1 MKLTIRLISVTL
13 AICSAGVATPLF
25 SQNTVEKEEKSYN
38 LQEIVVTGT
47 GTEHLLKSA
56 PVHTEVITGKQI
68 ENFDGASLEDIL
80 SALSPSIDFSRSEMG
95 SNMQMGGLGN
105 SYILVLINGKRI
117 NGDTGGQNNLGVIDP
132 ARIERI
138 EIVKGAASAL
148 YGSDAIAG
156 VINII
161 LKKDESRILAENT
174 TRAGS
179 YADIRQSNRVQ
190 FRIGNVSSE
199 TFFQLKH
206 TDGWQN
212 TTCEDPNRYEK
223 PVTNSINKTVNEF
236 TDWQAGERLDWKI
249 NRATSVYAEGS
260 WYTKRIFRP
269 CGVPDYKTYDFLYR
283 DINAST
289 GGKYAFAEKN
299 SLTWDAMYDS
309 HAYHY
314 AYTGETWESTTDEDG
329 NRFTFPYF
337 PGDIGLQSKQ
347 ERIMA
352 QAKGI
357 FHLPY
362 GNCLSTGLEGRF
374 DGLESP
380 NRLDREYVDDYTLA
394 AYVQDEWSPAENFNI
409 TAGARL
415 TYNGTFG
422 FRLSP
427 KISAMYRAG
436 KFTFRAGY
444 SEGFKTPT
452 LKELHYRYVQQM
464 SLVILN
470 LGNSGLKP
478 QTSRYISAGAEFS
491 NSWMTISATGYY
503 NRLTNMITLVTIPV
517 TEASG
522 DMVITYD
529 PARVRMY
536 KNMDRASTAGIDASA
551 KWIPAGW
558 LTLTGAYSYLHTE
571 AYMYNEETEKME
583 HVTIDGT
590 ANHRA
595 TVSAVWNHKWQKSGY
610 RLSIGVYG
618 RIQSERFY
626 QDDGNGKAYN
636 LWKINTRHTFS
647 PAKNWKMEINAGID
661 NIFNYYETTYHG
673 LHYGTTTP
681 GRTWY
686 LSVKVTFANR

>member
-1 MKLTIRLISVTL
+1 MNNAFRLISATL
-13 AICSAGVATPLF
+13 AISAASVATPLLA
-25 SQNTVEKEEKSYN
+25 QDTGEQKERYYVLE
-38 LQEIVVTGT
+38 ETVVTGT
-47 GTEHLLKSA
+47 RTEHLLRNA

-68 ENFDGASLEDIL
+68 EDFDGASLEDIL

-105 SYILVLINGKRI
+105 SYILVLINGRRI
-117 NGDTGGQNNLGVIDP
+117 NGDTGGQNDLDMIDP
-132 ARIERI
+132 SRIERI

-161 LKKDESRILAENT
+161 LKKDKSKILAENT
-174 TRAGS
+174 TRVGS
-179 YADIRQSNRVQ
+179 YADIRQSDRLQ
-190 FRIGNVSSE
+190 FRIGDVTSE
-199 TFFQLKH
+199 TTFQLKH

-212 TTCEDPNRYEK
+212 TTFEDPDRYEK

-236 TDWQAGERLDWKI
+236 TNWQVGERLDWKI
-249 NRATSVYAEGS
+249 NKATSVYAEGS

-269 CGVPDYKTYDFLYR
+269 CGVPDFKTYDLLYR

-309 HAYHY
+309 HAYYY
-314 AYTGETWESTTDEDG
+314 AYTRETWESTTDDDG

-337 PGDIGLQSKQ
+337 PGDIGLQSRQ
-347 ERIMA
+347 ERIMV
-352 QAKGI
+352 QANGL
-357 FHLPY
+357 FYLPY
-362 GNCLSTGLEGRF
+362 DNCLSAGVEGRL

-380 NRLDREYVDDYTLA
+380 NRLDREYVNDYTLA
-394 AYVQDEWSPAENFNI
+394 AYAQDEWTPLENFNI

-422 FRLSP
+422 LRLSP
-427 KISAMYRAG
+427 KISAMYKAG
-436 KFTFRAGY
+436 RFTFRAGY

-452 LKELHYRYVQQM
+452 LKELHYRYIQQM

-470 LGNSGLKP
+470 LGNSELKP
-478 QTSRYISAGAEFS
+478 QTSRYITAGAEYG
-491 NSWMTISATGYY
+491 NRRITVSATGYY
-503 NRLTNMITLVTIPV
+503 NRLENMITLVTIPV
-517 TEASG
+517 TEAPG
-522 DMVITYD
+522 DMIVTYD

-536 KNMDRASTAGIDASA
+536 MNMDRASAAGIDVSA
-551 KWIPAGW
+551 KWVPADW

-571 AYMYNEETEKME
+571 AYMYDEDTEQMQ
-583 HVTIDGT
+583 HITIDGT
-590 ANHRA
+590 ANHRG
-595 TVSAVWNHKWQKSGY
+595 TVSAVWNHRWIKSGY
-610 RLSIGVYG
+610 KLSVGIYG
-618 RIQSERFY
+618 RMQSERYY
-626 QDDGNGKAYN
+626 QDDGNGKPYN
-636 LWKINTRHTFS
+636 LWKINTRHTVTLS
-647 PAKNWKMEINAGID
+647 PRWKIDINAGID

-686 LSVKVTFANR
+686 ISIKATFENK